1 MIKYIHGK
9 KVYPHLYRTGKVK
22 GKTAASVALAIRAR
36 SRSLKEKMLKVG
48 MSGK

>member
-1 MIKYIHGK
+1 MAKGFIHI
-9 KVYPHLYRTGKVK
+9 YTGKVK
-22 GKTAASVALAIRAR
+22 GKTAASIALAIRAR